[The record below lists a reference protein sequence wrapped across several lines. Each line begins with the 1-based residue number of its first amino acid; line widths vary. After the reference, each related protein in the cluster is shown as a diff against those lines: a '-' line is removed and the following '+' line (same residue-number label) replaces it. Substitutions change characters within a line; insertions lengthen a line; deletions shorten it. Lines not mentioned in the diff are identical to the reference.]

1 MKKNGIIL
9 LISVCIL
16 NLISCSFNNL
26 GEATK
31 TVNKLGDNLYYMEL
45 SGDDGFEGF
54 LAQGGAANADE
65 LAEYLNK
72 FLGKGPF
79 AKSVTVNPI
88 ETACSTYIAPDGE
101 DGFTVG
107 RNFDWEICTALI
119 LKNSPDSGY
128 ASISTC
134 NLDFLGF
141 GEGFTPEGMVN
152 SIKALAGIYVPL
164 DGINEAGLVVAD
176 LMTGDDEVTNQDSG
190 KADLTITSAIRLLLN
205 KAASVEE
212 AVDLLGQYDIH
223 SDINKGHHLFIAD
236 KTGKSIAVEWVNNK
250 MYVVEAPA
258 LTNHYLCEEKKNVGA
273 PGSVDRFNKIV
284 EMVHEKGNMDVEA
297 GKNLMHDVGVDMTAS
312 SDGEGTQWSIV
323 YSLSK
328 SAFAE
333 TFYWRYN
340 YDEEFSFQIK

>member
-1 MKKNGIIL
+1 
-9 LISVCIL
+9 
-16 NLISCSFNNL
+16 
-26 GEATK
+26 
-31 TVNKLGDNLYYMEL
+31 MEL
-45 SGDDGFEGF
+45 SGDDGFEEF
-54 LAQGGAANADE
+54 LDQGGAATADK
-65 LAEYLNK
+65 LADYLNK

-88 ETACSTYIAPDGE
+88 ENACSTYIAPDGE
-101 DGFTVG
+101 GGFTVG
-107 RNFDWEICTALI
+107 RNFDWESCTALI

-141 GEGFTPEGMVN
+141 GEGFAPEGMVN

-176 LMTGDDEVTNQDSG
+176 LMAGDDEVTNQDSG

-205 KAASVEE
+205 KAASVEQ

-223 SDINKGHHLFIAD
+223 SDINRGHHLYIAD

-250 MYVVEAPA
+250 MYVVDAPV
-258 LTNHYLCEEKKNVGA
+258 LTNHYLCEEKKNI
-273 PGSVDRFNKIV
+273 GSEESVERFNKIV
-284 EMVHEKGNMDVEA
+284 ETVQKNGTINVEA
-297 GKNLMHDVGVDMTAS
+297 GKKLMHDVGVDMAAS

-323 YSLSK
+323 YSLNK
-328 SAFAE
+328 SIFAE

-340 YDEEFSFQIK
+340 YEEDFSFRIK

>member
-31 TVNKLGDNLYYMEL
+31 TVNKLGENLYYMEI

-54 LAQGGAANADE
+54 LAQGGAATADE
-65 LAEYLNK
+65 LAGYLNN

-79 AKSVTVNPI
+79 AKIVTVYPI
-88 ETACSTYIAPDGE
+88 ETACSTYIAPDG
-101 DGFTVG
+101 DGGFTVG
-107 RNFDWEICTALI
+107 RNFDWEACTSLI

-176 LMTGDDEVTNQDSG
+176 LMAGDNEVTNQDSG

-236 KTGKSIAVEWVNNK
+236 KTGKSIAVEWVKNK
-250 MYVVEAPA
+250 MYVVKTPA
-258 LTNHYLCEEKKNVGA
+258 LTNHYLCDWKRNIGSD
-273 PGSVDRFNKIV
+273 GSVDRFNRIV
-284 EMVHEKGNMDVEA
+284 KQVQNNGNMDVNA
-297 GKNLMHDVGVDMTAS
+297 GKKLLRDVGLNMKS
-312 SDGEGTQWSIV
+312 SVNGEGTQWSIV
-323 YSLSK
+323 YSLGK
-328 SAFAE
+328 TDFTE

-340 YDEEFSFQIK
+340 YDKNFSFKIK